1 MNRTV
6 VYPRTTAV
14 PSSQGARTRV
24 PAGRTRGLEAE
35 EPPTPSASP
44 PTPVDGYVD
53 KLIKYVPAEVVAI
66 FAPLSAALA
75 SRHGLLMILA
85 VICLVATP
93 GYLFLTAQDKSAD
106 LQPLPHYYVLA
117 TIAFAAW
124 ALGVSTELGS
134 IVKLDAVEVGL
145 ILGGSVLLIPLIDG
159 LLARLKI

>member
-1 MNRTV
+1 
-6 VYPRTTAV
+6 
-14 PSSQGARTRV
+14 
-24 PAGRTRGLEAE
+24 
-35 EPPTPSASP
+35 
-44 PTPVDGYVD
+44 
-53 KLIKYVPAEVVAI
+53 
-66 FAPLSAALA
+66 
-75 SRHGLLMILA
+75 MILA